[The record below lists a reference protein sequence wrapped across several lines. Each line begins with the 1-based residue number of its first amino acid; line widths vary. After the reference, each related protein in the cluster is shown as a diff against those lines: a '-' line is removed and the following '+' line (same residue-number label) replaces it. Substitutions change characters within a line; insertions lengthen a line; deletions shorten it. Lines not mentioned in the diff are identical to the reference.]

1 MTFCEKLTF
10 PLGFPLFF
18 LLIFRN
24 SLYMMDTS
32 PLSDVSTADILE
44 EVLGGI
50 PEVKPTDLGD

>member
-1 MTFCEKLTF
+1 
-10 PLGFPLFF
+10 
-18 LLIFRN
+18 
-24 SLYMMDTS
+24 MMDTS